1 MAYETTDIRTV
12 AFVGHGGCG
21 KTSLAEAILFC
32 AKAIDRLGKVDAGT
46 TSMDF
51 DPEEIKRNISI
62 STSFFDFEWKKKK
75 VNLIDTPGDADF
87 NTDSQICLSV
97 ADNAVI
103 VVDAV
108 GGVEI
113 QTERMW
119 KRADELGIPKAV
131 FISKLDRER
140 ADFER
145 ILSSVKSVFKCKVAV
160 LTYPIGKEVGF
171 SGVVD
176 LFLGK
181 ALKYAGD
188 ASGKYDEAD
197 IPADL
202 ASTIETLRGEMIES
216 IAESND
222 ALLEKY
228 LEGGEI
234 SPDELAEGLK
244 AGFVNGSFVPV
255 FCGSG
260 LKNIGVH
267 PLLDFI
273 ANSAAS
279 PIDRKPFV
287 ATNKAGQE
295 VQIKA
300 DPNGPLSALV
310 FKTIADPYAGK
321 LSIFRVVSGTM
332 KADST
337 VTNTTKGAKER
348 VGQIMYVRGKGQK
361 PTASAPAGDIAA
373 VAKLKETGTGDTLA
387 DDGNPVI
394 FPGFSTPPQIM
405 FFAIKPKSKGD
416 EDKVMSSIH
425 RLMEEDL
432 TLRIHRDELTKELVL
447 SGMGQVHLEVLMA
460 KLKSKFGVE
469 VDLSTPKVPYLETVR
484 KKARG
489 QGRYKKQTG
498 GRGQFGDTW
507 LEIEP
512 MPRGGGFEFAD
523 RIVGGAIPRQYIPA
537 CQKGIEEAMLG
548 GVMAGY
554 PVTDIKVSLVDGS
567 YHSVDSSEMAFKIA
581 ASMGFKKIFME
592 AGPVLLEPIMKMEV
606 VVPEDYVGDVMGDL
620 NSRRGRVAGI
630 DVNDG
635 IQIIKA
641 LVPMAEVLTYAP
653 DLRSIT
659 SGRGTFTME
668 IDHYEEVPAQFAEKI
683 VQAAQKEKEEG

>member
-1 MAYETTDIRTV
+1 MTYETTDIRNV
-12 AFVGHGGCG
+12 ALVGHGGCG
-21 KTSLAEAILFC
+21 KTSLCEAILFC
-32 AKAIDRLGKVDAGT
+32 AKAIDRMGRVDAGT
-46 TSMDF
+46 TAMDF
-51 DPEEIKRNISI
+51 DPDEIKRNISI

-75 VNLIDTPGDADF
+75 INLIDTPGDADF
-87 NTDSQICLSV
+87 STDAQICLSV
-97 ADNAVI
+97 ADNALI

-108 GGVEI
+108 GGIEI

-119 KRADELGIPKAV
+119 KKADELGIPKIV

-140 ADFER
+140 SDFDR
-145 ILSSVKSVFKCKVAV
+145 VLASIKSAFKCKVAV
-160 LTYPIGKEVGF
+160 MTYPIGKEASF

-176 LFLGK
+176 LFSGK
-181 ALKYAGD
+181 AFAYAADG
-188 ASGKYDEAD
+188 SGNYDEKD
-197 IPADL
+197 VPADL

-234 SPDELAEGLK
+234 SPDELSQGLK
-244 AGFVNGSFVPV
+244 EGFVKGSFVPV
-255 FCGSG
+255 FAGSG
-260 LKNIGVH
+260 TKNIGAQPFV
-267 PLLDFI
+267 DFI
-273 ANSAAS
+273 AKSAAS
-279 PIDRKPFV
+279 PADRRPV
-287 ATNKAGQE
+287 KAAGKNGAE
-295 VQIKA
+295 TSVKA
-300 DPNGPLSALV
+300 DPNGPLAALV

-321 LSIFRVVSGTM
+321 LSIFRVFSGTM

-337 VTNTTKGAKER
+337 VANTTKEVKER
-348 VGQIMYVRGKGQK
+348 IGQIMYVRGKGQK
-361 PTASAPAGDIAA
+361 PTSAAPAGDIAA
-373 VAKLKETGTGDTLA
+373 VAKLKDTATGDTLA
-387 DDGNPVI
+387 DESASVV
-394 FPGFSTPPQIM
+394 FPGFAIPPQIM

-425 RLMEEDL
+425 RLMEEDM
-432 TLRIHRDELTKELVL
+432 TLKIHRDELTKELVL
-447 SGMGQVHLEVLMA
+447 SGMGQVHLEVMMG
-460 KLKSKFGVE
+460 KLKTKFGVE

-512 MPRGGGFEFAD
+512 MPRGGGFEFVD
-523 RIVGGAIPRQYIPA
+523 KIVGGSVPRQYIPA
-537 CQKGIEEAMLG
+537 CQKGIEEAMVG
-548 GVMAGY
+548 GVLAGY
-554 PVTDIKVSLVDGS
+554 PVTDIRIALVDGS

-592 AGPVLLEPIMKMEV
+592 ASPVLLEPIMRMEV

-620 NSRRGRVAGI
+620 NSRRGRVAGV
-630 DVNDG
+630 DVKDG
-635 IQIIKA
+635 IQMIKA

-668 IDHYEEVPAQFAEKI
+668 IDHYEEVPAQSAEKI
-683 VQAAQKEKEEG
+683 IQAAHKEKEES